1 MEIREKNTIIENLK
15 TLLNRLNHKVEMMS
29 KESVNL
35 KINYPIWTIEEKMSK
50 KLNGVSVTYGTMLEG
65 LQSVSLESQKERKS
79 AVQKKCLKK

>member
-1 MEIREKNTIIENLK
+1 
-15 TLLNRLNHKVEMMS
+15 
-29 KESVNL
+29 
-35 KINYPIWTIEEKMSK
+35 MSK

>member
-35 KINYPIWTIEEKMSK
+35 KIKQQDFPGGPVVENPPAIEGDMDPWSGKIHMQLS
-50 KLNGVSVTYGTMLEG
+50 N
-65 LQSVSLESQKERKS
+65 
-79 AVQKKCLKK
+79 